1 MKKALGIDIGGTK
14 IYAAYVNEAG
24 EIVSD
29 IEKHSTPKSSEE
41 IIEKLKEIIAQ
52 HESEVEFSAISTAG
66 GVNKENTKVIC
77 STANLPFGY
86 PKTDFSALSNK
97 PVFVENDANC
107 AAWAEYKIGSAKG
120 MDNNI
125 TLTLGTGVG
134 GGIIIDGKL
143 LKGKSGVAGE
153 MHFKMSMD
161 KKRQC
166 SCGAFDCY
174 EIYASGNGLR
184 ITGIELTGNKDIT
197 TYDIIEG
204 VNKGDATMLRAY
216 NIWQNYIIAGL
227 VGLADIFD
235 PDCIVLSGSMGKF
248 CDVEYMQEM
257 VNDEI
262 VTLPTK
268 ILHATS
274 GNYAGMIGAVLLGF
288 EKFNQVCNM

>member
-1 MKKALGIDIGGTK
+1 MRKALSLDIGGTK
-14 IYAAYVNEAG
+14 IYAAQIDTNG
-24 EIVSD
+24 EIVSE
-29 IEKHSTPKSSEE
+29 IEKHPTPKTAQE
-41 IIEKLKEIIAQ
+41 IVVLLRDIISRFEDEIEL
-52 HESEVEFSAISTAG
+52 VAISTAG
-66 GVNKENTKVIC
+66 GVNRENTKVIC
-77 STANLPFGY
+77 STANLAFGY
-86 PKTDFSALSNK
+86 PKTDFESLSKK

-107 AAWAEYKIGSAKG
+107 AAWAEYKIGSARG

-134 GGIIIDGKL
+134 GGIIVDGKL

-161 KKRQC
+161 KKRRC
-166 SCGAFDCY
+166 SCEAYDCF

-184 ITGIELTGNKDIT
+184 ITGIDVTGNKDIT
-197 TYDIIEG
+197 TYDIIRGVDEG
-204 VNKGDATMLRAY
+204 DEKMLRAY

-235 PDCIVLSGSMGKF
+235 PDCIVLSGSMGRF
-248 CDVEYMQEM
+248 CDVEYMERV

-274 GNYAGMIGAVLLGF
+274 GNYAGMIGAALLAF
-288 EKFNQVCNM
+288 DKFKA

>member
-1 MKKALGIDIGGTK
+1 MRKALSLDIGGTK
-14 IYAAYVNEAG
+14 IYAAQIDTNG
-24 EIVSD
+24 EIVSE
-29 IEKHSTPKSSEE
+29 IEKHPTPKTAEE
-41 IIEKLKEIIAQ
+41 IVALLGDIISRF
-52 HESEVEFSAISTAG
+52 EDEVELVAISTAG
-66 GVNKENTKVIC
+66 GVNRENTKVIC
-77 STANLPFGY
+77 STANLAFGY
-86 PKTDFSALSNK
+86 PKTDFESLSKK

-107 AAWAEYKIGSAKG
+107 AAWAEYKIGSARG

-134 GGIIIDGKL
+134 GGIIVDGKL

-161 KKRQC
+161 KKRRC
-166 SCGAFDCY
+166 SCEAYDCF

-184 ITGIELTGNKDIT
+184 ITGIDVTGNKDIT
-197 TYDIIEG
+197 TYDIVRGVDEG
-204 VNKGDATMLRAY
+204 DEKMLRAY

-235 PDCIVLSGSMGKF
+235 PDCIVLSGSMGRF
-248 CDVEYMQEM
+248 CDVEYMERV

-274 GNYAGMIGAVLLGF
+274 GNYAGMIGAALLAF
-288 EKFNQVCNM
+288 DKFKA

>member
-1 MKKALGIDIGGTK
+1 MKKALSIDIGGTK
-14 IYAAYVNEAG
+14 IYSAYVDENGQIVSEVEKHATPKTAD
-24 EIVSD
+24 EIVAL
-29 IEKHSTPKSSEE
+29 
-41 IIEKLKEIIAQ
+41 LKEIIAK
-52 HESEVEFSAISTAG
+52 HENEIDVTAISTAG
-66 GVNKENTKVIC
+66 GVNRENTKVIC

-86 PKTDFSALSNK
+86 PKTDFKSLSNK

-134 GGIIIDGKL
+134 GGIITDGRL

-153 MHFKMSMD
+153 MHFKMSAD
-161 KKRQC
+161 KRRHC
-166 SCGAFDCY
+166 TCGAYDCF

-184 ITGIELTGNKDIT
+184 ITGIEVTGNKDIT
-197 TYDIIEG
+197 TYDIIKGVDEG
-204 VNKGDATMLRAY
+204 DNTMLRAY
-216 NIWQNYIIAGL
+216 NIWQNNIIAGL
-227 VGLADIFD
+227 IGLADIFD

-248 CDVEYMQEM
+248 CDVEYMEEI

-274 GNYAGMIGAVLLGF
+274 GNYAGMIGAALLAF
-288 EKFNQVCNM
+288 EKFKGE

>member
-1 MKKALGIDIGGTK
+1 MKMALGIDIGGTK
-14 IYAAYVNEAG
+14 IYAANINDSG
-24 EIVSD
+24 EICSEV
-29 IEKHSTPKSSEE
+29 EKYSTPKSADE
-41 IIEKLKEIIAQ
+41 IIKLLKEIIAK
-52 HESEVEFSAISTAG
+52 HENNILFSAVSTAG
-66 GVNKENTKVIC
+66 GVNRENTKVIC
-77 STANLPFGY
+77 STANMPFGY
-86 PKTDFSALSNK
+86 PDTDFSLLSNK

-120 MDNNI
+120 MENSI

-134 GGIIIDGKL
+134 GGIIVDGRL
-143 LKGKSGVAGE
+143 LKGKSGTAGE
-153 MHFKMSMD
+153 MHFKMSLD
-161 KKRQC
+161 KKRRC
-166 SCGAFDCY
+166 TCGAYDCF

-184 ITGIELTGNKDIT
+184 LSGIDVTGDKNIT

-204 VNKGDATMLRAY
+204 VEKGDEKMLRAY
-216 NIWQNYIIAGL
+216 NMWQNYIIAGL

-248 CDVEYMQEM
+248 CDVEYMQKL

-268 ILHATS
+268 ILHASS

-288 EKFNQVCNM
+288 NKLKLD

>member
-1 MKKALGIDIGGTK
+1 MRKALSLDIGGTK
-14 IYAAYVNEAG
+14 IYAAQIDTNG
-24 EIVSD
+24 EIVSE
-29 IEKHSTPKSSEE
+29 IEKHPTPKTAEE
-41 IIEKLKEIIAQ
+41 IVALLSDIISRFEDEIEL
-52 HESEVEFSAISTAG
+52 VAISTAG
-66 GVNKENTKVIC
+66 GVNRENTKVIC
-77 STANLPFGY
+77 STANLAFGY
-86 PKTDFSALSNK
+86 PKTDFESLSKK

-107 AAWAEYKIGSAKG
+107 AAWAEYKIGSARG

-134 GGIIIDGKL
+134 GGIIVDGKL

-161 KKRQC
+161 KKRRC
-166 SCGAFDCY
+166 SCEAYDCF

-184 ITGIELTGNKDIT
+184 ITGIDVTGNKDIT
-197 TYDIIEG
+197 TYDIIRGVDEG
-204 VNKGDATMLRAY
+204 DEKMLRAY

-235 PDCIVLSGSMGKF
+235 PDCIVLSGSMGRF
-248 CDVEYMQEM
+248 CDVEYMERV

-274 GNYAGMIGAVLLGF
+274 GNYAGMIGAALLAF
-288 EKFNQVCNM
+288 DKFKA

>member
-1 MKKALGIDIGGTK
+1 MKTALGIDIGGTK
-14 IYAAYVNEAG
+14 IYAAQIDEMGNIITQVEKYATAKTAE
-24 EIVSD
+24 EIV
-29 IEKHSTPKSSEE
+29 
-41 IIEKLKEIIAQ
+41 EKLKEIISK
-52 HESEVEFSAISTAG
+52 HENEVEFSAISTAG
-66 GVNKENTKVIC
+66 GVNRENTKVIC
-77 STANLPFGY
+77 STANLPEGY
-86 PKTDFSALSNK
+86 PNTDFSSLSNK

-120 MDNNI
+120 MQNSI
-125 TLTLGTGVG
+125 TLTFGTGVG
-134 GGIIIDGKL
+134 AGIITDGRL

-153 MHFKMSMD
+153 MHFKMSLD
-161 KKRQC
+161 KKRRC
-166 SCGAFDCY
+166 TCGAYDCF

-184 ITGIELTGNKDIT
+184 ITGIELSGNKDIT

-204 VNKGDATMLRAY
+204 VEKGDEIMLRAY
-216 NIWQNYIIAGL
+216 NIWQNNIIAGL

-248 CDVEYMQEM
+248 CDTQYMQEL

-288 EKFNQVCNM
+288 DKLKLD

>member
-1 MKKALGIDIGGTK
+1 MKMALGIDIGGTK
-14 IYAAYVNEAG
+14 IYAANINDSG
-24 EIVSD
+24 EICSEV
-29 IEKHSTPKSSEE
+29 EKYSTPKSADE
-41 IIEKLKEIIAQ
+41 IIKLLKEIIAK
-52 HESEVEFSAISTAG
+52 HENNILFSAVSTAG
-66 GVNKENTKVIC
+66 GVNRENTKVIC
-77 STANLPFGY
+77 STANMPFGY
-86 PKTDFSALSNK
+86 PDTDFSLLSNK

-120 MDNNI
+120 MENSI

-134 GGIIIDGKL
+134 GGIIVDGRL
-143 LKGKSGVAGE
+143 LKGKSGTAGE
-153 MHFKMSMD
+153 MHFKMSLD
-161 KKRQC
+161 KKRRC
-166 SCGAFDCY
+166 TCGAYDCF

-184 ITGIELTGNKDIT
+184 LSGIDTTGDKNIT

-204 VNKGDATMLRAY
+204 VEKGDEKMLRAY
-216 NIWQNYIIAGL
+216 NMWQNYIIAGL

-248 CDVEYMQEM
+248 CDVEYMQKL

-288 EKFNQVCNM
+288 DKLKLD

>member
-1 MKKALGIDIGGTK
+1 MKTALGIDIGGTK
-14 IYAAYVNEAG
+14 IYAANINDSG
-24 EIVSD
+24 EICSEV
-29 IEKHSTPKSSEE
+29 EKYSTPKSADE
-41 IIEKLKEIIAQ
+41 IIKLLKEIIAK
-52 HESEVEFSAISTAG
+52 HENNILFSAVSTAG
-66 GVNKENTKVIC
+66 GVNRENTKVIC
-77 STANLPFGY
+77 STANMPFGY
-86 PKTDFSALSNK
+86 PDTDFSLLSNK

-120 MDNNI
+120 MENSI

-134 GGIIIDGKL
+134 GGIIVDGRL
-143 LKGKSGVAGE
+143 LKGKSGTAGE
-153 MHFKMSMD
+153 MHFKMSLD
-161 KKRQC
+161 KKRRC
-166 SCGAFDCY
+166 TCGAYDCF

-184 ITGIELTGNKDIT
+184 LSGIDTTGDKNIT

-204 VNKGDATMLRAY
+204 VEKGDEKMLRAY
-216 NIWQNYIIAGL
+216 NMWQNYIIAGL

-248 CDVEYMQEM
+248 CDVEYMQKL

-268 ILHATS
+268 ILHASS

-288 EKFNQVCNM
+288 NKLKLD

>member
-1 MKKALGIDIGGTK
+1 MRKALSLDIGGTK
-14 IYAAYVNEAG
+14 IYAAQIDTNG
-24 EIVSD
+24 EIVSE
-29 IEKHSTPKSSEE
+29 IEKHPTPKTAEE
-41 IIEKLKEIIAQ
+41 IVALLRDIISRFEDEIEL
-52 HESEVEFSAISTAG
+52 VAISTAG
-66 GVNKENTKVIC
+66 GVNRENTKVIC
-77 STANLPFGY
+77 STANLAFGY
-86 PKTDFSALSNK
+86 PKTDFESLSKK

-107 AAWAEYKIGSAKG
+107 AAWAEYKIGSARG

-134 GGIIIDGKL
+134 GGIIVDGKL

-161 KKRQC
+161 KKRRC
-166 SCGAFDCY
+166 SCEAYDCF

-184 ITGIELTGNKDIT
+184 ITGIDVTGNKDIT
-197 TYDIIEG
+197 TYDIIRGVDEG
-204 VNKGDATMLRAY
+204 DEKMLRAY

-235 PDCIVLSGSMGKF
+235 PDCIVLSGSMGRF
-248 CDVEYMQEM
+248 CDVEYMERV

-274 GNYAGMIGAVLLGF
+274 GNYAGMIGSALLAF
-288 EKFNQVCNM
+288 DKFKA

>member
-1 MKKALGIDIGGTK
+1 MRKALSLDIGGTK
-14 IYAAYVNEAG
+14 IYAAQIDTNG
-24 EIVSD
+24 EIVSE
-29 IEKHSTPKSSEE
+29 IEKHPTPKTAEE
-41 IIEKLKEIIAQ
+41 IVALLRDIISRFEDEIEL
-52 HESEVEFSAISTAG
+52 VAISTAG
-66 GVNKENTKVIC
+66 GVNRENTKVIC
-77 STANLPFGY
+77 STANLAFGY
-86 PKTDFSALSNK
+86 PKTDFESLSKK

-107 AAWAEYKIGSAKG
+107 AAWAEYKIGSARG

-134 GGIIIDGKL
+134 GGIIVDGKL

-161 KKRQC
+161 KKRRC
-166 SCGAFDCY
+166 SCEAYDCF

-184 ITGIELTGNKDIT
+184 ITGIDVTGNKDIT
-197 TYDIIEG
+197 TYDIIRGVDEG
-204 VNKGDATMLRAY
+204 DEKMLRAY

-235 PDCIVLSGSMGKF
+235 PDCIVLSGSMGRF
-248 CDVEYMQEM
+248 CDVEYMERV

-274 GNYAGMIGAVLLGF
+274 GNYAGMIGAALLAF
-288 EKFNQVCNM
+288 DKFKA

>member
-1 MKKALGIDIGGTK
+1 MRKALSLDIGGTK
-14 IYAAYVNEAG
+14 IYAAQIDTNG
-24 EIVSD
+24 EIVSE
-29 IEKHSTPKSSEE
+29 IEKHPTPKTAEE
-41 IIEKLKEIIAQ
+41 IVALLRDIISRFEDEIEF
-52 HESEVEFSAISTAG
+52 VAISTAG
-66 GVNKENTKVIC
+66 GVNRENTKVIC
-77 STANLPFGY
+77 STANLAFGY
-86 PKTDFSALSNK
+86 PKTDFESLSKK

-107 AAWAEYKIGSAKG
+107 AAWAEYKIGSARG

-134 GGIIIDGKL
+134 GGIIVDGKL

-161 KKRQC
+161 KKRRC
-166 SCGAFDCY
+166 SCEAYDCF

-184 ITGIELTGNKDIT
+184 ITGIDVTGNKDIT
-197 TYDIIEG
+197 TYDIIRGVDEG
-204 VNKGDATMLRAY
+204 DEKMLRAY

-235 PDCIVLSGSMGKF
+235 PDCIVLSGSMGRF
-248 CDVEYMQEM
+248 CDVEYMERV

-274 GNYAGMIGAVLLGF
+274 GNYAGMIGAALLAF
-288 EKFNQVCNM
+288 DKFKA

>member
-1 MKKALGIDIGGTK
+1 MKKALSIDIGGTK
-14 IYAAYVNEAG
+14 IYSAYVDENGQIVSEVEKHATPKTAD
-24 EIVSD
+24 EIVAL
-29 IEKHSTPKSSEE
+29 
-41 IIEKLKEIIAQ
+41 LKEIIAK
-52 HESEVEFSAISTAG
+52 HENEIDVTAISTAG
-66 GVNKENTKVIC
+66 GVNRENTKVIC

-86 PKTDFSALSNK
+86 PKTDFKSLSNK

-134 GGIIIDGKL
+134 GGIITDGRL

-153 MHFKMSMD
+153 MHFKMSTD
-161 KKRQC
+161 KRRHC
-166 SCGAFDCY
+166 TCGAWDCF
-174 EIYASGNGLR
+174 EIYSSGNGLR
-184 ITGIELTGNKDIT
+184 ITGIEVTGNKDIT

-204 VNKGDATMLRAY
+204 VNKGEENMLRAY
-216 NIWQNYIIAGL
+216 NIWQNNIIAGL
-227 VGLADIFD
+227 IGLADIFD

-248 CDVEYMQEM
+248 CDVEYMEEV

-274 GNYAGMIGAVLLGF
+274 GNYAGMIGAALLAF
-288 EKFNQVCNM
+288 EKFKGE

>member
-1 MKKALGIDIGGTK
+1 MKMALGIDIGGTK
-14 IYAAYVNEAG
+14 IYAANINDSG
-24 EIVSD
+24 EICSEV
-29 IEKHSTPKSSEE
+29 EKYSTPKSADE
-41 IIEKLKEIIAQ
+41 IIKLLKEIIAK
-52 HESEVEFSAISTAG
+52 HENNILFSAVSTAG
-66 GVNKENTKVIC
+66 GVNRENTKVIC
-77 STANLPFGY
+77 STANMPFGY
-86 PKTDFSALSNK
+86 PDTDFSLLSNK

-120 MDNNI
+120 MENSI

-134 GGIIIDGKL
+134 GGIIVDGRL
-143 LKGKSGVAGE
+143 LKGKSGTAGE
-153 MHFKMSMD
+153 VHFKMSLD
-161 KKRQC
+161 KKRRC
-166 SCGAFDCY
+166 TCGAYDCF

-184 ITGIELTGNKDIT
+184 LSGIDVTGNKDIT

-204 VNKGDATMLRAY
+204 VDKGDEKMLRAY
-216 NIWQNYIIAGL
+216 NIWQNHIIAGL

-248 CDVEYMQEM
+248 CDVEYMQKL

-288 EKFNQVCNM
+288 DKLKLD

>member
-1 MKKALGIDIGGTK
+1 MRKALSLDIGGTK
-14 IYAAYVNEAG
+14 IYAAQIDTNG
-24 EIVSD
+24 EIVSE
-29 IEKHSTPKSSEE
+29 IEKHPTPKTAEE
-41 IIEKLKEIIAQ
+41 IVALLSDIISRFEDEIEL
-52 HESEVEFSAISTAG
+52 VAISTAG
-66 GVNKENTKVIC
+66 GVNRENTKVIC
-77 STANLPFGY
+77 STANLAFGY
-86 PKTDFSALSNK
+86 PKTDFESLSKK

-107 AAWAEYKIGSAKG
+107 AAWAEYKIGSARG

-134 GGIIIDGKL
+134 GGIIVDGKL

-161 KKRQC
+161 KKRRC
-166 SCGAFDCY
+166 SCEAYDCF

-184 ITGIELTGNKDIT
+184 ITGIDVTGNKDIT
-197 TYDIIEG
+197 TYDIIRGVDEG
-204 VNKGDATMLRAY
+204 DEKMLRAY

-227 VGLADIFD
+227 IGLADIFD
-235 PDCIVLSGSMGKF
+235 PDCIVLSGSMGRF
-248 CDVEYMQEM
+248 CDVEYMERV

-274 GNYAGMIGAVLLGF
+274 GNYAGMIGAALLAF
-288 EKFNQVCNM
+288 DKFKA

>member
-1 MKKALGIDIGGTK
+1 MKMALGIDIGGTK
-14 IYAAYVNEAG
+14 IYAANINDSG
-24 EIVSD
+24 EICSEV
-29 IEKHSTPKSSEE
+29 EKYSTPKSADE
-41 IIEKLKEIIAQ
+41 IIKLLKEIIAK
-52 HESEVEFSAISTAG
+52 HENNILFSAVSTAG
-66 GVNKENTKVIC
+66 GVNRENTKVIC
-77 STANLPFGY
+77 STANMPFGY
-86 PKTDFSALSNK
+86 PDTDFSLLSNK

-120 MDNNI
+120 MENSI

-134 GGIIIDGKL
+134 GGIIVDGKL
-143 LKGKSGVAGE
+143 LKGKGGTAGE
-153 MHFKMSMD
+153 MHFKMSLD
-161 KKRQC
+161 KKRRCTC
-166 SCGAFDCY
+166 SAYDCF

-184 ITGIELTGNKDIT
+184 LSGIDTTGDKNIT

-204 VNKGDATMLRAY
+204 VEKGDEKMLRAY
-216 NIWQNYIIAGL
+216 NMWQNYIIAGL

-248 CDVEYMQEM
+248 CDVEYMQKL

-288 EKFNQVCNM
+288 NKLKLD

>member
-1 MKKALGIDIGGTK
+1 MRKALSLDIGGTK
-14 IYAAYVNEAG
+14 IYAAQIDTNG
-24 EIVSD
+24 EIVSE
-29 IEKHSTPKSSEE
+29 IEKHPTPKTAEE
-41 IIEKLKEIIAQ
+41 IVALLRDIISRFEDEIEL
-52 HESEVEFSAISTAG
+52 VAISTAG
-66 GVNKENTKVIC
+66 GVNRENTKVIC
-77 STANLPFGY
+77 STANLAFGY
-86 PKTDFSALSNK
+86 PKTDFESLSKK

-107 AAWAEYKIGSAKG
+107 AAWAEYKIGSARG

-134 GGIIIDGKL
+134 GGIIVDGKL

-161 KKRQC
+161 KKRRC
-166 SCGAFDCY
+166 SCEAYDCF

-184 ITGIELTGNKDIT
+184 ITGIDVTGNKDIT
-197 TYDIIEG
+197 TYDIIRGVDEG
-204 VNKGDATMLRAY
+204 DEKMLRAY

-227 VGLADIFD
+227 IGLADIFD
-235 PDCIVLSGSMGKF
+235 PDCIVLSGSMGRF
-248 CDVEYMQEM
+248 CDVEYMERV

-274 GNYAGMIGAVLLGF
+274 GNYAGMIGAALLAF
-288 EKFNQVCNM
+288 DKFKA

>member
-1 MKKALGIDIGGTK
+1 MKMALGIDIGGTK
-14 IYAAYVNEAG
+14 IYAANINDSG
-24 EIVSD
+24 EICSEV
-29 IEKHSTPKSSEE
+29 EKYSTPKSADE
-41 IIEKLKEIIAQ
+41 IIKLLKEIIAK
-52 HESEVEFSAISTAG
+52 HENNILFSAVSTAG
-66 GVNKENTKVIC
+66 GVNRENTKVIC
-77 STANLPFGY
+77 STANMPFGY
-86 PKTDFSALSNK
+86 PDTDFSLLSNK

-120 MDNNI
+120 MENSI

-134 GGIIIDGKL
+134 GGIIVDGRL
-143 LKGKSGVAGE
+143 LKGKSGTAGE
-153 MHFKMSMD
+153 MHFKMSLD
-161 KKRQC
+161 KKRRC
-166 SCGAFDCY
+166 TCGAYDCF

-184 ITGIELTGNKDIT
+184 LSGIDVTGDKNIT

-204 VNKGDATMLRAY
+204 VEKGDEKMLRAY
-216 NIWQNYIIAGL
+216 NMWQNYIIAGL

-248 CDVEYMQEM
+248 CDVEYMQKL

-288 EKFNQVCNM
+288 NKLKLD